1 MDTAHK
7 VLSKAA
13 CLQRCKQW
21 QANGQQ
27 VVFTNGCFDV
37 LHVGH
42 VGLLERAR
50 AAGGCLI
57 VGLNSDASVV
67 RLKGSPRPVNP
78 FHARARLLAALS
90 AVDIVV
96 GFEEDT
102 PAALIAQ
109 LLPDVLVKG
118 GDYKEADVVGASIV
132 KKHGGTV
139 SIIPLIYGYSSSSC
153 LEKMVRAQRGVEEK
167 K

>member
-13 CLQRCKQW
+13 CLRHCRQW
-21 QANGQQ
+21 QASGKQ
-27 VVFTNGCFDV
+27 VVFTNGCFDL

-42 VGLLERAR
+42 VCLLERAR
-50 AAGGCLI
+50 AAGKCLI

-67 RLKGSPRPVNP
+67 RLKGPTRPINT

-90 AVDIVV
+90 AVDVVV

-102 PAALIAQ
+102 PASLIAQ
-109 LLPDVLVKG
+109 LLPNVLVKG
-118 GDYKEADVVGASIV
+118 GDYKEAEVVGASIV
-132 KKHGGTV
+132 KKNGGKV
-139 SIIPLIYGYSSSSC
+139 LIMPLICGYSSSLC
-153 LEKMVRAQRGVEEK
+153 LEKVLRSQQEVGGK
-167 K
+167 G